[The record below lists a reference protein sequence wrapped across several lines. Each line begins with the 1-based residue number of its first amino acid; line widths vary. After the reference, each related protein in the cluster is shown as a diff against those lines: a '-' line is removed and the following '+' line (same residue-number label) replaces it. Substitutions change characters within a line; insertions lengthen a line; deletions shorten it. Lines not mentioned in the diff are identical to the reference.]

1 MEDLIKRIVVD
12 PNVMVG
18 KPTIKGTRIPVD
30 AIIKRIAEGM
40 TIKEIL
46 EEYPNITKKDIKATL
61 LYSME
66 IVRGEEIIPMIKRKE
81 RHAVSSR

>member
-1 MEDLIKRIVVD
+1 MGDLTKRIVVD
-12 PNVMVG
+12 PNIMVG
-18 KPTIKGTRIPVD
+18 KPIIKGTRIPVD

-46 EEYPNITKKDIKATL
+46 EEYPNITRKDVKAAL

-66 IVRGEEIIPMIKRKE
+66 VVRGEDIIPMVKRSRK
-81 RHAVSSR
+81 HAIPS